1 MTQIMNNRICI
12 FYAKI
17 VQATIALS
25 LATGL
30 QSQNMDIKIYDKQ
43 MSDEGI
49 TIYADNN
56 EYFPVSIELKLELKG
71 METTHVQGDIL
82 VLQPRMKEQP
92 LTTLRPIPGKSWSYR
107 SSVRSFFG
115 DVLISQYDTSHVYE
129 LPIARGTNEYI
140 SQGYF
145 GKISHHQEY
154 ALDFDLSEGTPV
166 YAVRAGT
173 VVKVVDNF
181 NKSCP
186 DASCMQYNNFIII
199 RHNDG
204 SYADYAHLKQNGAL
218 AELGDEVSAGDLIAY
233 SGNTGWTTGPHLHL
247 VIFVPAVNKRKTI
260 PTLFRIGETESEEL
274 QEGKTYTR
282 Y

>member
-17 VQATIALS
+17 VQVAAALF
-25 LATGL
+25 LANGL
-30 QSQNMDIKIYDKQ
+30 LAQNMDIKIYDKQ

-56 EYFPVSIELKLELKG
+56 EHFPVSIELKLELKG
-71 METTHVQGDIL
+71 LETTHGQGDIL

-129 LPIARGTNEYI
+129 LPIARGTSEYI

-154 ALDFDLSEGTPV
+154 ALDFDLAEGTPV

-186 DASCMQYNNFIII
+186 DASCMQYNNFMIIS
-199 RHNDG
+199 HNDG
-204 SYADYAHLKQNGAL
+204 TYADYAHLKKNGAL
-218 AELGDEVSAGDLIAY
+218 AELGDEVAVGDLIAN

-260 PTLFRIGETESEEL
+260 PTLFKIGATQSEEL
-274 QEGKTYTR
+274 REGNSYIR